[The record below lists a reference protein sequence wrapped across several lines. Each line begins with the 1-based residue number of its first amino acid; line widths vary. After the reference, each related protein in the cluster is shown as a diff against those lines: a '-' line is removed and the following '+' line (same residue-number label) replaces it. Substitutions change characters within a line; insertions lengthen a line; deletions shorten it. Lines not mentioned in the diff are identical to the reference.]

1 MSIRKLLIGSS
12 VLAVLLGGLT
22 SEMHAGCLGVCI
34 TVPNIKLPQPK
45 FTGNPG
51 QPIQPQGGQ
60 VGQLRVGPTPA
71 PALAPQHPQVSWDG
85 NSGFAKIVKQGNN
98 LANKAD
104 EANGKIVK
112 AIGNAASSL
121 GGKVAVKA
129 NGRND
134 CLKDN
139 DGECE
144 SEDNTQCV
152 ACVPY
157 PSGQLPKSEAPLVY
171 FPTEDEFNRTVFGGP
186 QMQQAWSGDHWWH
199 SMSEPGLFDDHP
211 ANDDGAPTRE
221 DMDKYFEA
229 PKPTITR

>member
-12 VLAVLLGGLT
+12 VLALLLGGLT
-22 SEMHAGCLGVCI
+22 SEMHAKCFVCVDI
-34 TVPNIKLPQPK
+34 KVPPPK
-45 FTGNPG
+45 PG
-51 QPIQPQGGQ
+51 SLFHPIQSQGAQ
-60 VGQLRVGPTPA
+60 IGQLKVGPPPA
-71 PALAPQHPQVSWDG
+71 PALAPQHPQVTMEG
-85 NSGFAKIVKQGNN
+85 NSGFAKAVNQGND
-98 LANKAD
+98 LANKGD

-152 ACVPY
+152 ACASESPH
-157 PSGQLPKSEAPLVY
+157 PSGQLPKNQPGLLN

-186 QMQQAWSGDHWWH
+186 QMQQAWPGDHWWH
-199 SMSEPGLFDDHP
+199 SMSESGPLDDHP
-211 ANDDGAPTRE
+211 ANDDGAPTQE
-221 DMDKYFEA
+221 DMDKYFEL
-229 PKPTITR
+229 PKPTIGP